1 MQPPPTGRERVPA
14 LLVAIGALYFAEGF
28 PFGLVTELFPLYLRS
43 QGVGLEEIGL
53 LSAVGL
59 AWTLK
64 FLWAPLVDRIGT
76 YRAWIRGCL
85 LAVAALLVVLGNLSL
100 ESTRAF
106 WIVSTLLCMASATQD
121 VAIDALAIDRS
132 TPRTVGLV
140 NSMRITSYRIAII
153 AAGGGLALVAE
164 AQGWRPAFFL
174 AAGLAVL
181 ALLPTFV
188 IGESPRARSTEP
200 LVSGLRGWLA
210 RPDAPMIVAFTL
222 LYKVGDSALTPM
234 VKPFWVDSGYP
245 VGEIGTAT
253 TTIGIGFTIVGGI
266 VGGIYITKLGILRS
280 LLHLGVVQM
289 ATNVGYA
296 LAAALGAGRPLMYTA
311 AVLENFASGL
321 GTAAFL
327 SLLMTVCEKR
337 RAATEFAL
345 LTALYGLSRTLA
357 GSASGFGAETL
368 GYPAYFTLT
377 LALGIPGLVVVLM
390 NRDRISRLSLD
401 SDTRAGRAAS

>member
-1 MQPPPTGRERVPA
+1 MHPQPAGRDRVPT

-43 QGVGLEEIGL
+43 RGVGLEEIGM

-64 FLWAPLVDRIGT
+64 FLWAPVVDRIGT
-76 YRAWIRGCL
+76 YRSWIRGCL
-85 LAVAALLVVLGNLSL
+85 LVIAALLVVLGDL
-100 ESTRAF
+100 ELASMRAF
-106 WIVSTLLCMASATQD
+106 WIISTLLCLASATQD
-121 VAIDALAIDRS
+121 IAIDALAIDRS

-140 NSMRITSYRIAII
+140 NSMRIASYRIAII

-164 AQGWRPAFFL
+164 AQGWRPAFFV
-174 AAGLAVL
+174 ASGIAIL
-181 ALLPTFV
+181 ALLPTAL
-188 IGESPRARSTEP
+188 IGESPRARSGEP

-210 RPDAPMIVAFTL
+210 RPEAPMIVAFAL
-222 LYKVGDSALTPM
+222 LYKIGDSALTPM

-266 VGGIYITKLGILRS
+266 VGGLYITKLGLVRS
-280 LLHLGVVQM
+280 LLHLGVIQM
-289 ATNVGYA
+289 ATNAGYA
-296 LAAALGAGRPLMYTA
+296 LAAALGATRPLMYVA

-345 LTALYGLSRTLA
+345 LSALYGFSRTLA
-357 GSASGFGAETL
+357 GSASGFGAEAM
-368 GYPAYFTLT
+368 GYTWYFTLT
-377 LALGIPGLVVVLM
+377 LALGIPGLVVVFM
-390 NRDRISRLSLD
+390 NRDRITRLSLD
-401 SDTRAGRAAS
+401 SGKLA